1 MTSSM
6 PPSPDAVRQ
15 AIREN
20 RSAPN
25 GPLRNARGEELVV
38 AAEQTGDRDLLRQAL
53 FGLITAYEF
62 STESGKM
69 LVPFARL
76 LQEWDRDPSDFDQGD
91 AHNLHWYFK
100 WASSGMLSR
109 PEVPMASIEKWLGEM
124 ERRYRIAGYSEG
136 PVRKVELHVAE
147 NRGDVER
154 AARAFEAW
162 TAAERNRMSDCHACE
177 LNDRGRYWAAQDE
190 YEKALQAWEPVLA
203 GRLSCAEE
211 PHRVLA
217 KSLLPLVALGRP
229 DEARANHLRGY
240 RMAKGNESLLSTI
253 GLHIEFCA
261 LTGNE
266 ARGLE
271 LLAEHGAHLGS
282 SEKLEGRLGFVTGVL
297 VLLGRLITLGHGDR
311 PTVAYEG
318 EQRTVSELHS
328 LLAPLGLARAKLF
341 DERNGSTVVSDA
353 RAKRLERQPLL
364 DALPLGVRSQALTG
378 GAPGGVGAAPALVP
392 VAAPAGAPVPAP
404 AGAGDVQALVAEA
417 RRLRAL
423 GHPGRTAAWA
433 RVAEAVARA
442 GADGGYEPDAL
453 LAADLLSYRAV
464 LAGRQGEKPPRKL
477 FADAAEAYRAA
488 GEPAGAVLSETHL
501 ALAAL
506 QEGAE
511 AQEVLRLLDVAAASA
526 EALAPAET
534 TRLRRMASVDLMR
547 IKIGSFLAH
556 QAHGHEHHGGG
567 EEDGDPASA
576 ALSGFLER
584 YAPHGGTGAVDGVDD
599 MLADAEIMLA
609 QDAWEEGDWIRVEAL
624 LSSAAARAVS
634 TGRVWESAEPL
645 SRLARLRM
653 MHGRFVEAE
662 ESARAAV
669 AHSAELTD
677 PAEQGSVRLALAEAL
692 YRQDGK
698 EEEAA
703 TYALEAAHWFDA
715 AGDTAG
721 AGAYARLVLAQAYG
735 ESGRPAEAAEVLESA
750 LPDLLE
756 QGEDRA
762 VRARETLAVN
772 LRGLGDSRGAAEQY
786 LRAAEVA
793 KGWDD
798 PVRHAGLASLAAECL
813 ASGGLTEEA
822 KRAYARSLELW
833 RPTGHTLP
841 YVRALRSLAW
851 LEVGGDR
858 PDAEA
863 VVRARA
869 LMDQALEALEGAP
882 DDLLVE
888 RARTWAQ
895 LAELLEDE
903 LYKDDEEG
911 EEDDEGEGDGGEGA
925 AGDGVAVR
933 RETAALWQKAVDA
946 FAASGAQALPE
957 RVDCSLRL
965 AWTEKFLGR
974 KENALA
980 GLRELAAGLSE
991 EGTDEARRLLR
1002 AVERNLNNLT

>member
-1 MTSSM
+1 MTSPV

-15 AIREN
+15 ALWEN

-25 GPLRNARGEELVV
+25 GPLRNARGEEIVA
-38 AAEQTGDRDLLRQAL
+38 AAEQTGDRELLRQAL
-53 FGLITAYEF
+53 FGLINAYEY

-76 LQEWDRDPSDFDQGD
+76 LQEWDRDPSGFDKAD
-91 AHNLHWYFK
+91 THSLHWFFK
-100 WASSGMLSR
+100 WASSGMLSL
-109 PEVPMASIEKWLGEM
+109 PEVPMTSIEKWLGEM

-147 NRGDVER
+147 NRGDTER

-162 TAAERNRMSDCHACE
+162 TAAERTRMSDCHACE
-177 LNDRGRYWAAQDE
+177 LNDQGRYWAAQDE
-190 YEKALQAWEPVLA
+190 YEKALQVWEPVLA
-203 GRLSCAEE
+203 GRLTCAEE

-217 KSLLPLVALGRP
+217 KSLLPLVALGSL
-229 DEARANHLRGY
+229 DQARTNHLRGY
-240 RMAKGNESLLSTI
+240 RMAKGNESLLSSI
-253 GLHIEFCA
+253 GMHIEFCA

-271 LLAEHGAHLGS
+271 LLAEHGPHLGN

-318 EQRTVSELHS
+318 EQRTVSELHG
-328 LLAPLGLARAKLF
+328 LLAPLGVARAKLF

-353 RAKRLERQPLL
+353 RTKRLERQPLL
-364 DALPLGVRSQALTG
+364 DALPLGVRSRVLAG
-378 GAPGGVGAAPALVP
+378 PGVSAVGVVSAAAPAVS
-392 VAAPAGAPVPAP
+392 
-404 AGAGDVQALVAEA
+404 GDVQELAVEA

-423 GHPGRTAAWA
+423 GHPGRTAAWE
-433 RVAEAVARA
+433 RVAEAVAEGVA
-442 GADGGYEPDAL
+442 NGGYEPDAL
-453 LAADLLSYRAV
+453 LAADLLSHRAV
-464 LAGRQGEKPPRKL
+464 LAGRRREPARKL
-477 FADAAEAYRAA
+477 FADVAQAYRAA
-488 GEPAGAVLSETHL
+488 GEPGGAVLSEMRL

-511 AQEVLRLLDVAAASA
+511 AQEVRQLLDLAAASA
-526 EALAPAET
+526 EALDPAKPA
-534 TRLRRMASVDLMR
+534 RLRRIAGVQLMR

-556 QAHGHEHHGGG
+556 QEARSHGDHDHQE
-567 EEDGDPASA
+567 

-584 YAPHGGTGAVDGVDD
+584 YAAHGGTGAVDGVDD
-599 MLADAEIMLA
+599 MLADVEIMLA
-609 QDAWEEGDWIRVEAL
+609 EDAWEDADWIRVEAL
-624 LSSAAARAVS
+624 LSSAAARSVS
-634 TGRVWESAEPL
+634 TGRVWDSVEPL

-653 MHGRFVEAE
+653 MHGRFVQAE

-669 AHSAELTD
+669 SHSAELTD
-677 PAEQGSVRLALAEAL
+677 PAELGAVRLALAEAL

-721 AGAYARLVLAQAYG
+721 AGAYARLILAQAYG
-735 ESGRPAEAAEVLESA
+735 ESGRQAEAAEVLESA

-756 QGEDRA
+756 HGEERA
-762 VRARETLAVN
+762 VRARETLAEN

-786 LRAAEVA
+786 LQAAEVA
-793 KGWDD
+793 KGWGDQV
-798 PVRHAGLASLAAECL
+798 PQAKLASLAAECL
-813 ASGGLTEEA
+813 AGGGLTEEA
-822 KRAYARSLELW
+822 KRAYARAVELW
-833 RPTGHTLP
+833 RPTGQTVP

-851 LEVGGDR
+851 LEVDGEG

-869 LMDQALEALEGAP
+869 LMDQALDAMEGGP
-882 DDLLVE
+882 EELVVE

-895 LAELLEDE
+895 LAELLEAQ
-903 LYKDDEEG
+903 LYKYDDDDDEDED
-911 EEDDEGEGDGGEGA
+911 EDDDEDENVD
-925 AGDGVAVR
+925 AVR
-933 RETAALWQKAVDA
+933 RETAVLWEKAIDA
-946 FAASGAQALPE
+946 FTASGAEALQE
-957 RVDCSLRL
+957 RVECALRC
-965 AWTEKFLGR
+965 AWNDNSLGR
-974 KENALA
+974 WENARHR
-980 GLRELAAGLSE
+980 LRELAAELSE
-991 EGTDEARRLLR
+991 SDSDEARRLLR
-1002 AVERNLNNLT
+1002 AVEGNLKNLT